1 MKNIFRS
8 ILLTAFLSFLFIALY
23 AGFVFA
29 AGGEGTHHGKDEWI
43 ELAWKTF
50 NFLILMGFLYWL
62 LADKIK
68 AFFVDRRKDIKETL
82 ENTATQK
89 TEAEKKYR
97 DYAEKIDK
105 ASAEIDGLFEMIKA
119 QGVAEK
125 QKIID
130 DAKKVA
136 QKMKED
142 AQARIE
148 QELQKASAQL
158 RGEAVQLSVKMAED
172 ILKRNITEND
182 HETMIKEYLSKV
194 VTKN

>member
-1 MKNIFRS
+1 MKKILRS
-8 ILLTAFLSFLFIALY
+8 KLFIAFLSLLAMALY
-23 AGFVFA
+23 TGVVFA
-29 AGGEGTHHGKDEWI
+29 EGGEGTHHGKDEWI

-50 NFLILMGFLYWL
+50 NFIILMGFLFWL
-62 LADKIK
+62 LKDKVK

-82 ENTATQK
+82 ENTAAQK

-97 DYAEKIDK
+97 EYAEKIDK
-105 ASAEIDGLFEMIKA
+105 ASAEIDNIFEMIKA

-130 DAKKVA
+130 DAQKVA
-136 QKMKED
+136 KKMKED

-158 RGEAVQLSVKMAED
+158 RGEAVELSVKMAEE
-172 ILKRNITEND
+172 ILKRNITEKD
-182 HETMIKEYLSKV
+182 HETMIKEYLDKV

>member
-1 MKNIFRS
+1 MKKIFRS
-8 ILLTAFLSFLFIALY
+8 KLFTAFLSFLLIALY
-23 AGFVFA
+23 AGVVIA
-29 AGGEGTHHGKDEWI
+29 SGGEETHHDKDQWI
-43 ELAWKTF
+43 GLAWKTL
-50 NFLILMGFLYWL
+50 NFLVLMGFLYWL

-82 ENTATQK
+82 ENTAAQK

-105 ASAEIDGLFEMIKA
+105 ASAEIDGIFEMIKA

-182 HETMIKEYLSKV
+182 HETMIKEYLNKV